1 VRRGPARPVRLAG
14 PLAGVPGTVQQGT
27 DRGGLG
33 EDREGGGVGV
43 AGRLPVQGGELRCVR
58 QRGDDAVVDA
68 VGGGHRCGLAQAG
81 GGQVGGQEHVGE
93 EVVGEVAGVAGGEL
107 GGQFPQGGGLRVDV
121 LPGGPV

>member
-1 VRRGPARPVRLAG
+1 GRVRRGPVRPVRLAG
-14 PLAGVPGTVQQGT
+14 PLAGLPGAVQQGT

-68 VGGGHRCGLAQAG
+68 VGGRHRGGLAQAG

-93 EVVGEVAGVAGGEL
+93 EVVGEVAGVAGAGVAGGEL
-107 GGQFPQGGGLRVDV
+107 GGQFPQGGGLRVD
-121 LPGGPV
+121 